1 MLLNFEVLKNKYD
14 LKINGVLHIGAHFGE
29 EYQIYESNNIK
40 NLIFFEP
47 VPVTFEKLKERLNGR
62 AILVNTALGNFEGR
76 ISMNIETA
84 NQGQSSS
91 ILKPALHL
99 SQYPHIKFENEIEV
113 DITTLDTFMD
123 SLYSNINMDEKSKY
137 NMINIDV
144 QGYELEVFKGATKT
158 LENVDYIITEVN
170 QDVVY
175 HKCALVDELDNY
187 LNKFG
192 FVRVE
197 TDWAGYTWGDAF
209 YIKKQKND

>member
-1 MLLNFEVLKNKYD
+1 
-14 LKINGVLHIGAHFGE
+14 
-29 EYQIYESNNIK
+29 
-40 NLIFFEP
+40 

-113 DITTLDTFMD
+113 DITTLDTFMN
-123 SLYSNINMDEKSKY
+123 SLYSNINTDEKSKY

-197 TDWAGYTWGDAF
+197 TDWAGHTWGDAF